1 MMTLRLGSTGPM
13 VEFLQNL
20 LQILGFYTGSI
31 DGIFGPNTQA
41 AVRNFQRNFGLTPVD
56 GIVGP
61 ITWRALQPY
70 IDGGLNFIVPT
81 NISYSY
87 SIMQI
92 NLDTL
97 RRLYPFLE
105 IGNAGFSVLGNS
117 IPYVRIGTGPK
128 QVFYSASIH
137 ANEWITSP
145 VLMKF
150 LADYCYCY
158 QNNLNIYNVSARDLY
173 NSTSLYIMPMVNP
186 DGVNLVTGEIP
197 IGSPSYVFAQ
207 NIARQY
213 PFFPF
218 PNGWKANIRGV
229 DLNLQFPAGWEQARN
244 IKFSQ
249 GFTTPAPRDF
259 VGFGPL
265 TEPESIAIYDF
276 TIAHNFRLILAYHS
290 QGEVIYWQFQ
300 NYNPPNS
307 RRIGEA
313 FEQASGYSL
322 EETPF
327 NSSFAGY
334 KDWFIQT
341 YNRPG
346 YTIEVG
352 LGENPLPISQFDK
365 IYNDNLGI
373 LVLGATLS

>member
-1 MMTLRLGSTGPM
+1 MMTLILGSTGPM

-20 LQILGFYTGSI
+20 LQKLGFYSGEI
-31 DGIFGPNTQA
+31 DGIFGPNTQS
-41 AVRNFQRNFGLTPVD
+41 AVRNFQRSFGLSVD

-61 ITWRALQPY
+61 NTWRALQPN
-70 IDGGLNFIVPT
+70 IDGALNFIVPT

-87 SIMQI
+87 SILQI

-97 RRLYPFLE
+97 KRLYPFLE

-128 QVFYSASIH
+128 EVFYSGSYH

-150 LADYCYCY
+150 LADYCYSY
-158 QNNLNIYNVSARDLY
+158 QNNLNIYNVRARDLY
-173 NSTSLYIMPMVNP
+173 NSTSIYIIPMVNP

-197 IGSPSYVFAQ
+197 RNSPSYAFAQ
-207 NIARQY
+207 NIARRY
-213 PFFPF
+213 GSIPF
-218 PNGWKANIRGV
+218 PSGWKANIRGV
-229 DLNLQFPAGWEQARN
+229 DLNLQFPAGWEQARQ
-244 IKFSQ
+244 IKFAQ

-265 TEPESIAIYDF
+265 TEPESLAIYDF
-276 TIAHNFRLILAYHS
+276 TLQHNFRLILAYHS
-290 QGEVIYWQFQ
+290 QGEVIFWQFQ
-300 NYNPPNS
+300 NFNPPRAS
-307 RRIGEA
+307 EIGEA
-313 FEQASGYSL
+313 FERASGYSL

-346 YTIEVG
+346 YTVEVG
-352 LGENPLPISQFDK
+352 LGVNPLPISQFDK